1 MSPRDAPERAGGH
14 ERMWLRR
21 LTDGIALLE
30 RYTPAMLGCA
40 LDPNLQ
46 RHEVGDFKFPL
57 GVYPVSKM
65 TPKTGYTIHFEPAD
79 SDSGPSTPLE
89 VNEQGEPIAADD
101 DDEVAGPGLFQQGG
115 EWEPWPERFVFD
127 VVISSER
134 LEPFCRMLFA
144 MLPDRIYPIIDF
156 LGHDA
161 FREVDP
167 YMAYEQVPLDVF
179 TDGVARFRDFFF
191 EDGMC
196 GFGAM
201 CETPFLYFFVDE
213 HKIVTIRV
221 EPSFKERIER
231 LLAAFDLS
239 QITDPAGAD
248 SASHEHRTVLTAPSE
263 RDDLLSAE
271 EILERLRDRWNLML
285 NVDPEGNV
293 DDEGKELGT
302 TLWRV
307 VVRVDSFKF
316 DESNSVFKPAD
327 FDRALSRYAHV
338 FVQADNLNLAEQ
350 VAQDEVEKLVARIK
364 APSPQ
369 RARKS
374 GKKKANGGTATEG
387 PEREQ
392 SGNAAGGADAAGSSG
407 SSSSSGS
414 SGSSG
419 GFNPDAQR
427 EHILEV
433 VTAVRLDID
442 RVEQFLGRKLP
453 KGDRRHP
460 GSVIRSEWIDN

>member
-1 MSPRDAPERAGGH
+1 
-14 ERMWLRR
+14 
-21 LTDGIALLE
+21 
-30 RYTPAMLGCA
+30 MLGCA
-40 LDPNLQ
+40 LDPNLK

-57 GVYPVSKM
+57 GVYPVNKM

-79 SDSGPSTPLE
+79 SESGPSTPME
-89 VNEQGEPIAADD
+89 VDERGEPIEGSGEDA
-101 DDEVAGPGLFQQGG
+101 PGLASFAQGGG

-127 VVISSER
+127 VVISAER
-134 LEPFCRMLFA
+134 LESFCRMLFA
-144 MLPDRIYPIIDF
+144 LLPDRIYPIIDF

-221 EPSFKERIER
+221 EPSYKERIER
-231 LLAAFDLS
+231 LLAAFDLA
-239 QITDPAGAD
+239 QVTDPAGAD
-248 SASHEHRTVLTAPSE
+248 SASHEHRTVLTAPSG
-263 RDDLLSAE
+263 RDDLLTAE

-316 DESNSVFKPAD
+316 DEGNSVFKPAD

-338 FVQADNLNLAEQ
+338 IVYADNLNLAEQ

-364 APSPQ
+364 SPSPG
-369 RARKS
+369 AGKKTSKRKS
-374 GKKKANGGTATEG
+374 
-387 PEREQ
+387 Q
-392 SGNAAGGADAAGSSG
+392 ADAAEESPSRDQGAKFASG
-407 SSSSSGS
+407 DS
-414 SGSSG
+414 
-419 GFNPDAQR
+419 QR

-433 VTAVRLDID
+433 VTAMRLESD

-453 KGDRRHP
+453 KGDRRQP
-460 GSVIRSEWIDN
+460 GSVVRSEWIDH